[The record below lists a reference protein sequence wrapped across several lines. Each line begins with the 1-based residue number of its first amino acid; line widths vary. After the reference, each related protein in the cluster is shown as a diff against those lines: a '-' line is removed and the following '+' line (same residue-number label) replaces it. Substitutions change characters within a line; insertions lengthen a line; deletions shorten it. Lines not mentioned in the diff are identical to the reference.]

1 MTHLLTDFN
10 YKFHI
15 TILQILQQFYFRF
28 MRHVYNIFQQN
39 FEFNEIEI
47 WVKHIKYWLEDMI
60 PKQLPLWVQWVG
72 FLSLKKPQI
81 EITEN

>member
-1 MTHLLTDFN
+1 MEVYTVNYGNVINCPICMTHLLTDFN

-47 WVKHIKYWLEDMI
+47 
-60 PKQLPLWVQWVG
+60 
-72 FLSLKKPQI
+72 
-81 EITEN
+81 